1 MQSVQVQVRFS
12 LQTLAQ
18 FLTLSVVS
26 GVCVDVSLYKGRASL
41 EMDIKS
47 IGGACPIDGRVS
59 RFAEPT
65 LAKLGEI
72 TESISLWPR
81 LAPPRPCNADGDS

>member
-1 MQSVQVQVRFS
+1 M
-12 LQTLAQ
+12 
-18 FLTLSVVS
+18 
-26 GVCVDVSLYKGRASL
+26 
-41 EMDIKS
+41 
-47 IGGACPIDGRVS
+47 DGRVS

-81 LAPPRPCNADGDS
+81 LAVCNTEGDCLIWYLDSCERKRPALLSVVSPNKPDLRLVFEFVTTT